1 MSSPSSSNLQTGW
14 AFRVATVAGIPIRIH
29 FTFVLILVWVGF
41 RSEPAG
47 GSLVLQFLFLF
58 LLFTCVVL
66 HELGH
71 ALMAKRFGV
80 ETLEI
85 VLYPIGGIA
94 RLKSM
99 PSGLAEL
106 LIAIAGPAV
115 NLAIVAVLFPAVVLW
130 SPELVQN
137 AELTGLPQ
145 LAVYVFLANIML
157 FLFNLIPAFPM
168 DGGRILRSGLTVLG
182 MPEDRAT
189 NIAAGIGQSIAVVFA
204 LVALFTNPILL
215 LIAMF
220 VFLGAGQEAAFVRRR
235 FMVRGRTARE
245 AMITRFET
253 LAPQD
258 TLRSAAELLLDSHQQ
273 DFPVIDAWKRVVG
286 LLSRSAILEGLAQ
299 NDPSSA
305 VLTVMDRAVHS
316 VAPESSMNDV
326 LRMFQESGGKPVLVM
341 KDGDLVG
348 MVTLDNLAEFIELA
362 RRASAAASR
371 ERRIRTRIQIE

>member
-41 RSEPAG
+41 RNEPAG

-115 NLAIVAVLFPAVVLW
+115 NLVIVALLFPAVVLW

-145 LAVYVFLANIML
+145 LAVYVFLANMML

-168 DGGRILRSGLTVLG
+168 DGGRILRSGLTLLG

-215 LIAMF
+215 LIALF

-258 TLRSAAELLLDSHQQ
+258 TLRRAAELLLDSHQQ

-286 LLSRSAILEGLAQ
+286 PLSRSVILEGLAQ

-305 VLTVMDRAVHS
+305 VLTVMDRDVHS

-326 LRMFQESGGKPVLVM
+326 LRMFQDSGGKPVLVM

-362 RRASAAASR
+362 RRAATAASR
-371 ERRIRTRIQIE
+371 